1 MGCTALRMQMYADEE
16 IGTEIS
22 YSKKFLD
29 VFDVQVK
36 TDHNLSGGNLEV
48 TNDTVIDGLE
58 IKLESEIDDKVT
70 ADGVVATT
78 VRVQ

>member
-48 TNDTVIDGLE
+48 TNDTVIDG
-58 IKLESEIDDKVT
+58 KVT